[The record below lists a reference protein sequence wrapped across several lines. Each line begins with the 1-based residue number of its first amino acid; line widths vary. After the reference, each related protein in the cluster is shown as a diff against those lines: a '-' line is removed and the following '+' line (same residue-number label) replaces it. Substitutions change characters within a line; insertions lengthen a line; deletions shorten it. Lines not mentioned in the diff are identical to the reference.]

1 MILEQWRQVR
11 IQVRCAKASNVS
23 GAMHVARCVL
33 YGAATAA
40 RRAVLEVFC
49 IVVRGLRLL
58 RKLELAAMCVELL
71 CYEESLG
78 FVLVSQ

>member
-1 MILEQWRQVR
+1 M
-11 IQVRCAKASNVS
+11 
-23 GAMHVARCVL
+23 
-33 YGAATAA
+33 ATATGA
-40 RRAVLEVFC
+40 RLAVLEVFC
-49 IVVRGLRLL
+49 MMVCGAIEVRHTVVRGLRLL